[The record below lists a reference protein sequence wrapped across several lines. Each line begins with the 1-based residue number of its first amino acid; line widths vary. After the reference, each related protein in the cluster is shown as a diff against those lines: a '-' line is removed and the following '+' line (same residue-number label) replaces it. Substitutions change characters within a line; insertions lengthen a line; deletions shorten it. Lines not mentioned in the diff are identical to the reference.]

1 MLLKN
6 FKLLFLLTLP
16 LSTYTNSSYAECA
29 REDIDH
35 YLNKGFTPE
44 QITAICTKA
53 LVRPADKKSTDN
65 SKLITETN
73 IGQNTLLKKNEQ
85 LLIEAIKGRNILL
98 TNDALQYT
106 LKICVEYGEEDLYG
120 FAPNACPVIKFIIAR
135 KNLEVI
141 KSQKKYIFFG
151 DNEIKIKATIE
162 REVIS
167 GLEKNKPY
175 EKKLIQ
181 QQIETGDYTFI
192 PIRDDISLTDVEQVL
207 RQLSH

>member
-1 MLLKN
+1 MLIKN
-6 FKLLFLLTLP
+6 FKLLFLLTLS

-35 YLNKGFTPE
+35 YLSNGFTPE

-53 LVRPADKKSTDN
+53 LVKATDKTSTDN
-65 SKLITETN
+65 TKQITETN
-73 IGQNTLLKKNEQ
+73 ISQNTLLKKNEQ
-85 LLIEAIKGRNILL
+85 LLKEAIKGRNVLL
-98 TNDALQYT
+98 TNDSLQYT
-106 LKICVEYGEEDLYG
+106 LKVCVEFGEEDLYG
-120 FAPNACPVIKFIIAR
+120 FAANACPVINFIIAR
-135 KNLEVI
+135 NNLEVI

-151 DNEIKIKATIE
+151 DNEIKIKATIK

-167 GLEKNKPY
+167 GLEKNKPD

-207 RQLSH
+207 RQLSY